1 MSLRQAAATALDVL
15 RAIRSIDAMNGIDDC
30 DVSEAIAGLEAALAP
45 AEKAA
50 PYRRPNRLGYAP
62 GQRLL
67 VLAGE
72 LEGHVVRFDG
82 VSAADRL
89 YVVHNG
95 KRASVKEEFLEAV

>member
-15 RAIRSIDAMNGIDDC
+15 RAIQSIDRMNGVNDP
-30 DVSEAIAGLEAALAP
+30 DVGEAIAGLEAALAP
-45 AEKAA
+45 VEKAA

-82 VSAADRL
+82 MSAADRL
-89 YVVHNG
+89 YVTHNG
-95 KRASVKEEFLEAV
+95 RRASVKEEFREAV